1 MLQHMA
7 KNSRK
12 QIEKDR
18 IKIIKELLQNSNKSI
33 NEIAKTCGF
42 SRQKVWRIIKDLEKN
57 QTIWGYTAVI
67 DEEKLERKS
76 YIALI
81 KRTNEPIKKQVLDSI
96 INREMEEKGKKI
108 DISIKGS
115 MYTNGVY
122 DWVIC
127 FEGNNI
133 KDAKKFTES
142 LTKEFK
148 GFIKEIDLLDK
159 MFLIKKSGIENPN
172 ANKLREQFDL

>member
-1 MLQHMA
+1 MA

-12 QIEKDR
+12 QIEKDKR
-18 IKIIKELLQNSNKSI
+18 KIIEELLQNSNKSI

-57 QTIWGYTAVI
+57 QTIWGYTAVT
-67 DEEKLERKS
+67 DEEKLDKKS

-81 KRTNEPIKKQVLDSI
+81 KRTNEPVSSKLLDSI
-96 INREMEEKGKKI
+96 INRKMEEKGKKI
-108 DISIKGS
+108 NVSIKGS
-115 MYTNGVY
+115 IYTNGIY

-127 FEGNNI
+127 FEASNI

-142 LTKEFK
+142 LTREFK
-148 GFIKEIDLLDK
+148 GFIKEIHLLDK
-159 MFLIKKSGIENPN
+159 MFSIKKEGIENPN
-172 ANKLREQFDL
+172 IEGLRKQFDL